1 MKKYHWMAVLI
12 ALIVLTMSF
21 SFKQSGNE
29 VDFPDGYRS
38 WTRVKSEVIL
48 EGHEN
53 YNSFGG
59 FHHVYANNKALSSL
73 KDGESFEN
81 GSVLVFDLMEEKV
94 ENNTITEG
102 TRKVIGVMVK
112 DQKRF
117 PETEGWGFEDFKA
130 GDPIQRSVTDMKNQC
145 FTCHKTQKETDY
157 VYSKYHF

>member
-94 ENNTITEG
+94 EKNTITEG

-117 PETEGWGFEDFKA
+117 LETEGWGFEDFKA
-130 GDPIQRSVTDMKNQC
+130 GDPVQRSVTDMKNQC

-157 VYSKYHF
+157 VYSKYHS